1 MAVLKPMHFDEKI
14 VELQDERHD
23 PYFEEKAHSAIDNYW
38 KNAHYAPSP
47 DGISCQTPMPVNL
60 TSPGAKS
67 SKFSTELDRLDETLN
82 DQGLD
87 GKEIE
92 KVSDDEIMQ
101 NVFSDVIVAGH
112 KTDDA
117 DVFDT
122 VTDYSHFSDV
132 LKDPSRADFWGC
144 AEWGR
149 KNSAHSLQRRNFG
162 NRTKGC

>member
-1 MAVLKPMHFDEKI
+1 MTLILKKKLI
-14 VELQDERHD
+14 LQLITTGRMRTTHLHQMEFRVKR
-23 PYFEEKAHSAIDNYW
+23 PV
-38 KNAHYAPSP
+38 
-47 DGISCQTPMPVNL
+47 MPVNL

-112 KTDDA
+112 KADDA

-149 KNSAHSLQRRNFG
+149 KNSGSFFAEEEFLETEQ
-162 NRTKGC
+162 KGAEH